1 MYPFLLYIIKV
12 SLTLAAFYLFYKL
25 LCSRDT
31 WHRANRILLLTILAL
46 SAAVPFMYIDLGA
59 MTTEAGVA
67 IEELSL
73 AFATEPVADG
83 IETIGAAQP
92 TLWQRIP
99 WEMIPWRALLVGIYL
114 TGLAVYIIKFIGSL
128 LSIGSLI
135 RGSKCREMADGT
147 ILVTHTKDYGPFS
160 WMRYIIVS
168 ERDLDENR
176 DMILAHERAH
186 IRLGHS
192 WDLLFVQLC
201 ATAQWFNPAAWLLKR
216 ELEAI
221 HEYEADSATLHEGF
235 NARQYQLRLFEAA
248 VGVKFNSMTNNFT
261 NCSTKKRIIM
271 MMKKQTSPWAL
282 LKALYVLPVAFIAVA
297 VISCTSPREK
307 KNKDVPMVAVIGADG
322 SKVWNAGLPFN
333 PVEAFNNDRAAFLAG
348 FSLTERDLDSIR
360 VLQPEEAEKKFGKEG
375 KNGALI
381 FYVPARITELHSYDK
396 DLADSYRATG
406 KLPNANEYGKKIVLV
421 LDDGTEISTSSWP
434 MDDSENFLRHLGI
447 AEKEIVH
454 KELEMKDGAL
464 RYYIKDKS
472 QQDIIEALRQLA
484 TSEKGSSAFKNGLL
498 RASIKAKSLDAI
510 EEKEILVKNGG
521 GNGAV
526 YTHETT
532 TTKQEEDE
540 VFQVVEEQPMFPGG
554 MNELMNYLRK
564 DMKYPKEAQE
574 KGIQGRVIVQF
585 VVNKDGSI
593 CDAEV
598 VKPVNPL
605 LDAEALRAVNA
616 MPKWTPGKQ
625 KGEPV
630 RVRFTL
636 PLSFHLA
643 DGTTP
648 KASETKQAAT
658 AKTTESTVDGEEVF
672 QVVENLP
679 EYPGG
684 MNELMKFLQQ
694 EVKYP
699 KEAQEKGIQGRV
711 VVQFIVKKD
720 GSIIEPK
727 VAKPVDPLLDA
738 EAVRVVS
745 AMPKWNP
752 GKQRGQAVN
761 VRFTLPI
768 TFRLSN

>member
-1 MYPFLLYIIKV
+1 MSESPSSGGVRGVPIFTLMYPFLLYIIKV
-12 SLTLAAFYLFYKL
+12 SLSLAAFYLFYKL

-46 SAAVPFMYIDLGA
+46 SAAVPFMYIDLGV
-59 MTTEAGVA
+59 MTTEASVA
-67 IEELSL
+67 FEELGFAL
-73 AFATEPVADG
+73 AAEPVADEV
-83 IETIGAAQP
+83 ETIGAAQR

-99 WEMIPWRALLVGIYL
+99 WEMIPWRALLTGIYL
-114 TGLAVYIIKFIGSL
+114 TGLSVYIIKFIGSL
-128 LSIGSLI
+128 VSIVGLI
-135 RGSKCREMADGT
+135 RSSKRREMADGT
-147 ILVTHTKDYGPFS
+147 ILVTHTKNYSPFS

-168 ERDLDENR
+168 ESDLDENH

-216 ELEAI
+216 ELESI
-221 HEYEADSATLHEGF
+221 HEYEADSATLHDGF
-235 NARQYQLRLFEAA
+235 DARQYQLRLFEAA

-282 LKALYVLPVAFIAVA
+282 LKALYVLPVAFIAVV

-307 KNKDVPMVAVIGADG
+307 KGDGHLSDVMVHGDNPLLIFTFEDSTELNIQGRQLNYDG
-322 SKVWNAGLPFN
+322 MPDFDYLKPCGLTPEN
-333 PVEAFNNDRAAFLAG
+333 IN
-348 FSLTERDLDSIR
+348 SISA
-360 VLQPEEAEKKFGKEG
+360 LQGEEAKALYGEG
-375 KNGALI
+375 
-381 FYVPARITELHSYDK
+381 
-396 DLADSYRATG
+396 
-406 KLPNANEYGKKIVLV
+406 
-421 LDDGTEISTSSWP
+421 
-434 MDDSENFLRHLGI
+434 
-447 AEKEIVH
+447 
-454 KELEMKDGAL
+454 
-464 RYYIKDKS
+464 
-472 QQDIIEALRQLA
+472 
-484 TSEKGSSAFKNGLL
+484 GS
-498 RASIKAKSLDAI
+498 
-510 EEKEILVKNGG
+510 
-521 GNGAV
+521 NGAV
-526 YTHETT
+526 LFGVKGKTAKEVFSALSDYAVETGNEAPLMVNLKKTAKGGVEGGTPFTHETT
-532 TTKQEEDE
+532 TIKQEEDK
-540 VFQVVEEQPMFPGG
+540 VFQVVEEQPVFPGG
-554 MNELMNYLRK
+554 MEALMNYLKK
-564 DMKYPKEAQE
+564 DMKYPKEAQD

-593 CDAEV
+593 CDAKV
-598 VKPVNPL
+598 VKAVDPL

-616 MPKWTPGKQ
+616 MPKWIPGKQ

-648 KASETKQAAT
+648 KASETKQAT
-658 AKTTESTVDGEEVF
+658 VAKVDESTVDGEEVF

-699 KEAQEKGIQGRV
+699 KEAQEKGLQGRV
-711 VVQFIVKKD
+711 IVQFIVKKD

-727 VAKPVDPLLDA
+727 VVKPVDPLLDA

-768 TFRLSN
+768 SFRLSN

>member
-12 SLTLAAFYLFYKL
+12 SLSLAAFYLFYKL

-46 SAAVPFMYIDLGA
+46 SAAVPFMYIDLGV
-59 MTTEAGVA
+59 MTTEASVA
-67 IEELSL
+67 FEELGFAL
-73 AFATEPVADG
+73 AAEPVADEV
-83 IETIGAAQP
+83 ETIGAVQR

-99 WEMIPWRALLVGIYL
+99 WEMIPWGTLLTGIYL
-114 TGLAVYIIKFIGSL
+114 TGLSVYIIKFIGSL
-128 LSIGSLI
+128 VSIVRLI
-135 RGSKCREMADGT
+135 RSSKRREMADGT
-147 ILVTHTKDYGPFS
+147 ILVTHTKNYSPFS

-168 ERDLDENR
+168 ESDLDENH

-216 ELEAI
+216 ELESI
-221 HEYEADSATLHEGF
+221 HEYEADSATLHDGF

-307 KNKDVPMVAVIGADG
+307 KVENRLSNVMVQGNNPFLVFTFEDSTELNIKGQQLNYDG
-322 SKVWNAGLPFN
+322 MPDFDYLKPCGLTPEN
-333 PVEAFNNDRAAFLAG
+333 IN
-348 FSLTERDLDSIR
+348 SISA
-360 VLQPEEAEKKFGKEG
+360 LQGEEAKALYGERGA
-375 KNGALI
+375 NGAIL
-381 FYVPARITELHSYDK
+381 FGVKGKTAKEVFSALSDYAAE
-396 DLADSYRATG
+396 TG
-406 KLPNANEYGKKIVLV
+406 NEAPLMVNLKKTAKGGVEG
-421 LDDGTEISTSSWP
+421 GTP
-434 MDDSENFLRHLGI
+434 F
-447 AEKEIVH
+447 
-454 KELEMKDGAL
+454 
-464 RYYIKDKS
+464 
-472 QQDIIEALRQLA
+472 
-484 TSEKGSSAFKNGLL
+484 
-498 RASIKAKSLDAI
+498 
-510 EEKEILVKNGG
+510 
-521 GNGAV
+521 
-526 YTHETT
+526 THETT
-532 TTKQEEDE
+532 TIKQEEDE
-540 VFQVVEEQPMFPGG
+540 VFQVVEKQPMFPGG
-554 MNELMNYLRK
+554 MEALMNYLRK
-564 DMKYPKEAQE
+564 DMKYPKEAQD

-593 CDAEV
+593 CDAKV
-598 VKPVNPL
+598 VKPVDPL

-643 DGTTP
+643 DDTTP
-648 KASETKQAAT
+648 KASETKQATT
-658 AKTTESTVDGEEVF
+658 AKVDESTVDGEEVF

-699 KEAQEKGIQGRV
+699 KEAQEKGVQGRV
-711 VVQFIVKKD
+711 IVQFIVKKD

-727 VAKPVDPLLDA
+727 VVKPVDPLLDA

-752 GKQRGQAVN
+752 GRQRGQAVN